1 MKVLVLNCGSSS
13 VKFQL
18 FDADDGNMVLAKGLI
33 EKIGST
39 DAAVNYY
46 PKDKNALR
54 EIREVLNHETAIEIM
69 LSLLLHPQHGVISK
83 RDDIQAVGHRVVH
96 GGEESTGSVLV
107 TDTVKAAIRRCIQF
121 APLHNPHNLKG
132 IEGCETL
139 LPGIP
144 QVAVFDT
151 AFHHTIP
158 AKAFL
163 YGLPYTLYKKLGIR
177 RYGFHGTSHRYVAEK
192 AADFLGRPLTELK
205 LITCHLGNGAS
216 ITAVDEGKSV
226 DTSMG
231 FTPLEGVMMGTR
243 CGDID
248 PAIVPYIMDK
258 ENLNTKQV
266 DALMNKNSGLLGLTG
281 TSNDMREVEAEA
293 ARGNEQH
300 KIAIEVYCYRI
311 RKYIGSYLAVLGGA
325 DAIVFTGGIGE
336 NAIQIRGKI
345 VEGLERLG
353 IRLDREK
360 NRRNQTAIGDGPIA
374 VLVVPT
380 NEELAIV
387 KDTLTLLDQ
396 EQKNLSFAKRFP
408 VKTRTGQKADKDK

>member
-18 FDADDGNMVLAKGLI
+18 FDTEDGNRVLGKGLI

-39 DAAVNYY
+39 DSIVNYY

-96 GGEESTGSVLV
+96 GGEEFTGSVLI
-107 TDTVKAAIRRCIQF
+107 TDAVKAAIQKCIQF

-132 IEGCETL
+132 IQGCETL

-192 AADFLGRPLTELK
+192 AAESLNRPLSGLR

-216 ITAVDEGKSV
+216 ITAVDMGKSV

-248 PAIVPYIMDK
+248 PAVVPYIMDR
-258 ENLNTKQV
+258 ENLNTRQI
-266 DALMNKNSGLLGLTG
+266 DALMNKNSGLLGLSG

-293 ARGNEQH
+293 GRGNEQAQN
-300 KIAIEVYCYRI
+300 AIDVYCYRI
-311 RKYIGSYLAVLGGA
+311 RKYIGTYLAVMGGA
-325 DAIVFTGGIGE
+325 DAVVFTGGIGE
-336 NAIQIRGKI
+336 NAVKIRARI
-345 VEGLERLG
+345 IEGLEGLG
-353 IRLDREK
+353 IRLDPEK
-360 NRRNQTAIGDGPIA
+360 NKSSQTVIGDGAIK

-387 KDTLTLLDQ
+387 KDTLALLNGENRDGSSNDRSAAISKPV
-396 EQKNLSFAKRFP
+396 QKQ
-408 VKTRTGQKADKDK
+408 TRT